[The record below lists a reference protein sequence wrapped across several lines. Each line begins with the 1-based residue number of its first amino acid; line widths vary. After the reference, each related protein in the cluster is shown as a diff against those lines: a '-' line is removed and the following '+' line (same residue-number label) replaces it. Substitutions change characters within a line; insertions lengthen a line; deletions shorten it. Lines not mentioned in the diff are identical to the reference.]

1 MAILSDESKIVI
13 TTVLGVGLA
22 GLPLTGQAEQGARA
36 QEAAVQRHHVQLLE
50 RGTLVG
56 AVVNNG
62 REGDKKAKLGSIADL
77 VIDATDGAV
86 RYAVLESG
94 ATLGIGGRR
103 TAVAWNSLTWDT
115 NSRQFS
121 LSITADLLQK
131 MPEFDAKN
139 LPHLGKGVDKAQK
152 RGAVREASH
161 EKPGSLVL
169 VSKLG
174 AAKVVSGKEKIGAG
188 DSFFIEPKS
197 GSMAFLIVA
206 SGGVVGIGESN
217 YVVPW
222 AALKCV
228 KPIGKDEIQLEI
240 GRTKKALEMAPKLSD
255 KGADVTKL
263 AFRAKVYKIYGV
275 VRASFELKD
284 NTTEPGTDSHERV
297 GKGH

>member
-121 LSITADLLQK
+121 LSIT
-131 MPEFDAKN
+131 
-139 LPHLGKGVDKAQK
+139 
-152 RGAVREASH
+152 
-161 EKPGSLVL
+161 
-169 VSKLG
+169 
-174 AAKVVSGKEKIGAG
+174 
-188 DSFFIEPKS
+188 
-197 GSMAFLIVA
+197 
-206 SGGVVGIGESN
+206 
-217 YVVPW
+217 
-222 AALKCV
+222 
-228 KPIGKDEIQLEI
+228 
-240 GRTKKALEMAPKLSD
+240 
-255 KGADVTKL
+255 
-263 AFRAKVYKIYGV
+263 
-275 VRASFELKD
+275 
-284 NTTEPGTDSHERV
+284 
-297 GKGH
+297 